1 MASILRPF
9 GCTRKA
15 IEANLLEGMGMK
27 AVRLNE
33 NDLCIVK
40 TLFKVYFEP
49 NVNYIIP
56 NGVKWKFFLKI
67 ENSHISIWTG
77 YNLSYTIFDP
87 MPKCQFCF
95 HK

>member
-49 NVNYIIP
+49 SVNYLMES
-56 NGVKWKFFLKI
+56 NRSFF
-67 ENSHISIWTG
+67 EN
-77 YNLSYTIFDP
+77 
-87 MPKCQFCF
+87 
-95 HK
+95 

>member
-27 AVRLNE
+27 AVGLNE

-49 NVNYIIP
+49 NVNYLMEA
-56 NGVKWKFFLKI
+56 NRSFLKI

-77 YNLSYTIFDP
+77 HNLSYPFFDP

>member
-49 NVNYIIP
+49 NVNYLMES
-56 NGVKWKFFLKI
+56 NRSFF
-67 ENSHISIWTG
+67 EN
-77 YNLSYTIFDP
+77 
-87 MPKCQFCF
+87 
-95 HK
+95 